1 MNLPES
7 FIVADAK
14 PDSDTEP
21 TGDDLEGNEV
31 GCGVTAGSGGGK
43 DGGDAGEELSVEEK
57 ALR

>member
-1 MNLPES
+1 
-7 FIVADAK
+7 
-14 PDSDTEP
+14 
-21 TGDDLEGNEV
+21 V